1 MLTESQALGTLGEH
15 VAEQWLV
22 ERGWT
27 ILERRYRGIRNELD
41 LVMRRENMVA
51 FVEVK
56 TRRRDDFGDPIC
68 AVDRHK
74 QRRLIRSAQAWI
86 VHHGEPQFEYRFDV
100 IGILVEHSGPQVQH
114 IENAFA
120 VR

>member
-15 VAEQWLV
+15 VAEQWLA

-27 ILERRYRGIRNELD
+27 ILERRYRGLLRNEMD
-41 LVMRRENMVA
+41 LVMRRENTVA

-68 AVDRHK
+68 AVDRKK
-74 QRRLIRSAQAWI
+74 QRLLVRSAQAWI
-86 VHHGEPQFEYRFDV
+86 VQHGEPDLEYRFDV
-100 IGILVEHSGPQVQH
+100 IGILVRHSGPQVQH
-114 IENAFA
+114 I
-120 VR
+120 